1 MKRRLFWKILLG
13 FWFTFFVIIQGI
25 WLLFLLLRPAGQQPD
40 FARMARM
47 TVAAASSVIK
57 TEGVASARAEI
68 ARWPGERE
76 GLRIEP
82 QSGARPAGPSPV
94 TETVATAPDGERYR
108 VAYYAPVLLRSWN
121 IFHIPWE
128 VLVVGALGGLGFSSI
143 LAWYVTRPIR
153 RIGQGFAKLA
163 TGLFDTRLGAA
174 MGRRRDEIAD
184 LARDFDNMAAR
195 LQGLVSARD
204 RLLADVSHE
213 LRTPLARLNL
223 AIDLARQDPLNAEHY
238 LDRIG
243 QESLKLDD
251 MVGELL
257 TLSKLEAS
265 ADRPEEYFNLAELL
279 YSVVEDARYEA
290 AAKAVKIALAS
301 NPDSGQ
307 WIVPGNGKLI
317 YRAIENIVRNAVR
330 YSPAGGLVEVVLE
343 ARKDDFLVRVRDQG
357 EGVCDLAELFKPF
370 GISADG
376 SGFGLGLAIA
386 QRAVAVNGGTIVAR
400 NRQPKGLEME
410 VHLRAGEPA

>member
-47 TVAAASSVIK
+47 TVAAASSMIK
-57 TEGVASARAEI
+57 TEGVAPVQAEI
-68 ARWPGERE
+68 ARWPGERK

-82 QSGARPAGPSPV
+82 QSGARRADPSPV
-94 TETVATAPDGERYR
+94 AETVATAPDGERYH

-128 VLVVGALGGLGFSSI
+128 VLVVGALGGLAFSSI

-279 YSVVEDARYEA
+279 HSVVEDARYEA
-290 AAKAVKIALAS
+290 AAKAVKITLAS

-343 ARKDDFLVRVRDQG
+343 ARNDDFLVRVRDQG

-400 NRQPKGLEME
+400 NRQPQGLEME
-410 VHLRAGEPA
+410 VHLPAGEPA